1 MKRFLLLLAPVLAL
15 ALADSP
21 SVAQTVNL
29 FDWSQG
35 NVVAKQEFVTFDDTE
50 NRASIPTGVTVQTYR
65 EYKITS
71 PDGKT
76 DYTLR
81 LRGTDKTFDANGCY
95 DGFSI
100 TDNTGRELLLRLGR
114 DPLCHV
120 NYLDMDTSKKGLF
133 HSSAS

>member
-1 MKRFLLLLAPVLAL
+1 MKHCCLFLLALVLA
-15 ALADSP
+15 S
-21 SVAQTVNL
+21 SSSIAQTVNL

-35 NVVAKQEFVTFDDTE
+35 NVVAKQEFVTFDDAE
-50 NRASIPTGVTVQTYR
+50 NQASIPAGVTVQTYR

-76 DYTLR
+76 NYTLR
-81 LRGTDKTFDANGCY
+81 LRGTDKTFDANDCY

-100 TDNTGRELLLRLGR
+100 TDNTGRELLFRLGR

-120 NYLDMDTSKKGLF
+120 NYLDMDTSKKD
-133 HSSAS
+133 